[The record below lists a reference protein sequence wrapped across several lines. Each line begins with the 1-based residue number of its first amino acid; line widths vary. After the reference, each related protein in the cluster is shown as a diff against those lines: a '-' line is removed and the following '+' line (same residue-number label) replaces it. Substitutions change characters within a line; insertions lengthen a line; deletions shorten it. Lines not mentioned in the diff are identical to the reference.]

1 MAVVLG
7 LAGVFAKAAI
17 LPSAEPSPAAT
28 RSTPTIPLPTSSTPS
43 PTPAETSSRSRLVLR
58 GAGDVN
64 LDSNFIPNF
73 RTFGYDYAWSGLK
86 GFFKRDDLTVVN
98 LECPVSRLGSQV
110 LTKDYHFR
118 ADPNAFVHPPE
129 NAPQWGLP
137 HVWGTEDEPPAVRDG
152 SAAPGWRHSRNLGRW
167 PVGLSG

>member
-28 RSTPTIPLPTSSTPS
+28 RSAPTVPVPTTPSPS
-43 PTPAETSSRSRLVLR
+43 PTPAETFSRSTLVLR
-58 GAGDVN
+58 GTGDVN

-110 LTKDYHFR
+110 LTKDY
-118 ADPNAFVHPPE
+118 DLKVQSVTCPDGQEVVPNATFNCTAVVDGDQVNVPVKITSADGNYE
-129 NAPQWGLP
+129 VGR
-137 HVWGTEDEPPAVRDG
+137 PA
-152 SAAPGWRHSRNLGRW
+152 
-167 PVGLSG
+167 